1 LSVSDVE
8 GLPDELADVGR
19 VRLQQL
25 LESLSVEQRAE
36 LGKHVEEPVLANQLL
51 AVLACS
57 DYVAGVANLQPDWL
71 LGFVANRRFEEPFT
85 APTLDALIETHLEAA
100 SDMDGLMRGL
110 RRVRSAAQV
119 HIIWRDFVVGDYH
132 ETVAA
137 TTLLADAL
145 IDFSLGR
152 LHGWLVEEWGEPVAD
167 DGVTAQRMVVF
178 ALGKLG
184 ADELNLSSDVDLLF
198 AYPDAGVLLDSQ
210 RNSERASKKTNQ
222 AFFLRLAQRLVQ
234 ALDNVTADG
243 FAFRVDMRLRPY
255 GDSGALVMNFAA
267 LERYYEEQGRGWE
280 RYALIRARVCAGDRL
295 AGAQLL
301 DALRPFVYRRYLDFG
316 AVDSLRE
323 MKQRVDRERSAAK
336 LRDNIKLGPG
346 GIRDVEFVVQMLQL
360 IWGGRHP
367 ELGIGRTLDAL
378 GALATLQLI
387 PRQVQRNLRDGYV
400 FLRDTEHKL
409 QGFHDTQTQLLPNSA
424 RDQARLAW
432 LMGFARFD
440 AFLDC
445 LNGHRE
451 RIAQAFRE
459 MIPDSGMPEDTS
471 TWRKLWEAT
480 EQNLVPQ
487 LTALGMDAPEDQQLV
502 VAAIHR
508 LREAQA
514 RGAVAQEGRDRLDA
528 LLPMLLEQAFAG
540 TTPSRSLN
548 RVVPLL
554 EAVLRRSAYLVLLGE
569 NPDALALLLEICARS
584 RWMASELVRHPAL
597 LDDLLDPRGLFELP
611 DRATLAREL
620 RTRLGHARDAEEA
633 QETLSSF
640 KESHSFRCAACQLR
654 GSLSLMNVSDY
665 LTFLAEVV
673 LESALDLAWKMT
685 AAQQGEP
692 QGGQRPFIIVGYGKL
707 GGLELGPDS
716 DLDLVFVH
724 GLDAAQSGFL
734 HRLVRRLM
742 TLLTAHTHSG
752 AMYEIDMRLRPEGR
766 SGLMISSL
774 ASFEQYQ
781 LQDAW
786 VWEQQA
792 LVRARPVAG
801 DAELAERF
809 VGLRRSLLCQPRERA
824 ELRVAIADMRRRIAQ
839 AGADDAD
846 LKRGVGGIVDIE
858 FMVQYLVLAYASEH
872 AELCEFT
879 DNVRILEAAARVG
892 VLSDTQSGLLTE
904 AYLALRAERH
914 RTALDIVDDERARE
928 VLDRHRD
935 GVRGIWNQLFG
946 SE

>member
-1 LSVSDVE
+1 
-8 GLPDELADVGR
+8 
-19 VRLQQL
+19 
-25 LESLSVEQRAE
+25 
-36 LGKHVEEPVLANQLL
+36 
-51 AVLACS
+51 
-57 DYVAGVANLQPDWL
+57 
-71 LGFVANRRFEEPFT
+71 
-85 APTLDALIETHLEAA
+85 
-100 SDMDGLMRGL
+100 
-110 RRVRSAAQV
+110 
-119 HIIWRDFVVGDYH
+119 
-132 ETVAA
+132 
-137 TTLLADAL
+137 
-145 IDFSLGR
+145 
-152 LHGWLVEEWGEPVAD
+152 
-167 DGVTAQRMVVF
+167 MVVF

-184 ADELNLSSDVDLLF
+184 AVELNLSSDVDLLF
-198 AYPDAGVLLDSQ
+198 AYPDAGLLRDS
-210 RNSERASKKTNQ
+210 EKTNQ
-222 AFFLRLAQRLVQ
+222 AFFLRLGQRLVQ
-234 ALDNVTADG
+234 TLDNVTADG

-255 GDSGALVMNFAA
+255 GDSGALVTNFAA

-280 RYALIRARVCAGDRL
+280 RYALIRARVCAGDRV

-301 DALRPFVYRRYLDFG
+301 AILRPFVYRRYLDFG
-316 AVDSLRE
+316 AVEALRE
-323 MKQRVDRERSAAK
+323 MKQRVDRERGAAK

-360 IWGGRHP
+360 IWGGRYP
-367 ELGIGRTLDAL
+367 ELRIGRTLEAL
-378 GALATLQLI
+378 GALADVQLI
-387 PRQVQRNLRDGYV
+387 LPEVRRCLRDGYV

-409 QGFHDTQTQLLPNSA
+409 QGFNDTQTQMLPSGS
-424 RDQARLAW
+424 RDQVRLAW
-432 LMGFARFD
+432 LMGFADFE

-445 LNGHRE
+445 LNDHR
-451 RIAQAFRE
+451 RRVAKVFRE
-459 MIPDSGMPEDTS
+459 MIPDAGTPAQASQ
-471 TWRKLWEAT
+471 WRTLWEAS
-480 EQNLVPQ
+480 EQDLASQ
-487 LTALGMDAPEDQQLV
+487 LAALGMGASEDQQLV
-502 VAAIHR
+502 VAALHR
-508 LREAQA
+508 LRDAQA

-528 LLPMLLEQAFAG
+528 LLPTLLEQAFAG
-540 TTPSRSLN
+540 AAPSRSLP

-554 EAVLRRSAYLVLLGE
+554 EAVLRRSAYLVLLAE
-569 NPDALALLLEICARS
+569 NPGALGLLLEICAGS
-584 RWMASELVRHPAL
+584 QWMARELVHHPAL

-620 RTRLGHARDAEEA
+620 ETRLRHARDAEEA

-640 KESHSFRCAACQLR
+640 KESHSFRCAACHLS

-673 LESALDLAWKMT
+673 LEGALDLAWKMT
-685 AAQQGEP
+685 VEQQGEP
-692 QGGQRPFIIVGYGKL
+692 ADGQRPFLIVGYGKL

-724 GLDAAQSGFL
+724 ALDAAHSGFL
-734 HRLVRRLM
+734 HRLTRRLM
-742 TLLTAHTHSG
+742 TLLTARTHSG

-781 LQDAW
+781 LQEAW

-801 DAELAERF
+801 DADLAERF
-809 VGLRRSLLCQPRERA
+809 VALRRSLLCRPREGA
-824 ELRVAIADMRRRIAQ
+824 ELRVAIADMRDRIAQ

-858 FMVQYLVLAYASEH
+858 FMVQYLVLAWASKH

-892 VLSDTQSGLLTE
+892 VLSDSQRSLLTD

-914 RTALDIVDDERARE
+914 RTALDIVDDERARD
-928 VLDRHRD
+928 VLHRHRD
-935 GVRGIWNQLFG
+935 GVRGIWKALFE

>member
-1 LSVSDVE
+1 MPDVE
-8 GLPDELADVGR
+8 GLPDELAEAGR
-19 VRLQQL
+19 ASLQQL
-25 LESLSVEQRAE
+25 LKSLNATQRAE
-36 LGKHVEEPVLANQLL
+36 LYEQIEEPALAAQLR

-57 DYVAGVANLQPDWL
+57 DYLAGVVSSQPVWL
-71 LGFVANRRFEEPFT
+71 LGFLKDRDFDKPFT
-85 APTLDALIETHLEAA
+85 ATTLHVLIETHLEAA
-100 SDMDGLMRGL
+100 SDMDELMRGL

-119 HIIWRDFVVGDYH
+119 HIIWRDFIVRDYH

-137 TTLLADAL
+137 TTLLADGL

-152 LHGWLVEEWGEPVAD
+152 LYGWLVEELGEPVGD

-184 ADELNLSSDVDLLF
+184 AVELNLSSDVDLVF
-198 AYPDAGVLLDSQ
+198 AYPDAGALS
-210 RNSERASKKTNQ
+210 ASKKTPQ
-222 AFFLRLAQRLVQ
+222 AFFLRLGQRLVQ
-234 ALDNVTADG
+234 SLDNVTAEG

-255 GDSGALVMNFAA
+255 GNSGALVMNFAA
-267 LERYYEEQGRGWE
+267 LERYYEEQGRSWE
-280 RYALIRARVCAGDRL
+280 RYALIRARVCAGDRR

-301 DALRPFVYRRYLDFG
+301 ANLRPFVYRRYLDFG
-316 AVDSLRE
+316 AVDALRE
-323 MKQRVDRERSAAK
+323 MKRRVDRERSATK

-367 ELGIGRTLDAL
+367 ELEIGRTLEAL
-378 GALATLQLI
+378 GALTALQLI
-387 PRQVQRNLRDGYV
+387 SREVQHSLREGYV

-409 QGFHDTQTQLLPNSA
+409 QGFNDTQTQLLPKRS

-432 LMGFARFD
+432 LMGFAD
-440 AFLDC
+440 YEAFLDC
-445 LNGHRE
+445 LNGHRRRVAE
-451 RIAQAFRE
+451 AFRE
-459 MIPDSGMPEDTS
+459 MIPDVGTPEDAS
-471 TWRKLWEAT
+471 TWRRLWEAT
-480 EQNLVPQ
+480 GEDLVPQ
-487 LTALGMDAPEDQQLV
+487 LEALGMGASEDQQLV
-502 VAAIHR
+502 VEAIRR
-508 LREAQA
+508 LRDAQA

-528 LLPMLLEQAFAG
+528 LLPMLLEQAFTG
-540 TTPSRSLN
+540 STPARSLN

-569 NPDALALLLEICARS
+569 NPRALGLLMEICARS
-584 RWMASELVRHPAL
+584 RWMASELAHHPAL

-611 DRATLAREL
+611 ERATLAREL

-633 QETLSSF
+633 QETLCSF

-673 LESALDLAWKMT
+673 LEGALDLAWEMT

-692 QGGQRPFIIVGYGKL
+692 QGGERPFVIVGYGKL

-724 GLDAAQSGFL
+724 ALDAGQSGFL

-752 AMYEIDMRLRPEGR
+752 AMYEIDMRLRPDGR
-766 SGLMISSL
+766 SGLMVSSL

-781 LQDAW
+781 LQEAW

-809 VGLRRSLLCQPRERA
+809 VALRRSLLCQPRKHA
-824 ELRVAIADMRRRIAQ
+824 ELRVDIVDMRGRIAQ
-839 AGADDAD
+839 ADADETD

-858 FMVQYLVLAYASEH
+858 FMVQYLVLAWALEH
-872 AELCEFT
+872 PELCEFT
-879 DNVRILEAAARVG
+879 DNVRILGAAARVG
-892 VLSDTQSGLLTE
+892 VLSESQCSLLTD

-914 RTALDIVDDERARE
+914 RTALDIVDDQRARE
-928 VLDRHRD
+928 VLERHRD
-935 GVRGIWNQLFG
+935 GVRGIWKQLFE
-946 SE
+946 S